1 MKPERVN
8 TDDLIEQLAA
18 GAGPIPPHR
27 ATGRAAACA
36 GLALAASVVVVWMTL
51 GPRPDLVEVI
61 GQPAFLLRQAYALAL
76 AGLAAWLMLRLGQP
90 GAPVRLPLIGIGGL
104 AVAVMGLV
112 GLEQAGLDG
121 SERMDALLGQSWTLC
136 SIRVATISLVTTP
149 FILFA
154 ARRSAPT
161 RPVRAG
167 FAAGVVAGALAASAY
182 GFYCA
187 EITATFVAT
196 WYTVGIL
203 VAGVMGAAVGRWA
216 LRW

>member
-18 GAGPIPPHR
+18 GAEAIPRHR
-27 ATGRAAACA
+27 APGRALVCA
-36 GLALAASVVVVWMTL
+36 GLALAASATVVWMTL
-51 GPRPDLVEVI
+51 GPRPDLVEVL
-61 GQPAFLLRQAYALAL
+61 GQPVFLLRQAYTLGI

-90 GAPVRLPLIGIGGL
+90 GAPVRLPLMGIGGL

-121 SERMDALLGQSWTLC
+121 PERMEALTGQSWTLC
-136 SIRVATISLVTTP
+136 SIRVAAISLVTTP

-167 FAAGVVAGALAASAY
+167 FAAGIVAGALAASAY
-182 GFYCA
+182 GLHCT

-203 VAGVMGAAVGRWA
+203 AAGVMGAALGRRT